1 MINMILPIY
10 TVLGHSS
17 ISRYVVLQ
25 TGYKAD
31 TVKWTLDF
39 RDFFLNLCMVD
50 TLGFILTNFLDPSIV
65 LCSFF

>member
-25 TGYKAD
+25 TGYKAN
-31 TVKWTLDF
+31 TVKGSVREKWKG
-39 RDFFLNLCMVD
+39 V
-50 TLGFILTNFLDPSIV
+50 
-65 LCSFF
+65 

>member
-10 TVLGHSS
+10 TVLGHRT

-25 TGYKAD
+25 KGYKAD

-39 RDFFLNLCMVD
+39 REFFKISVWW
-50 TLGFILTNFLDPSIV
+50 IL
-65 LCSFF
+65 